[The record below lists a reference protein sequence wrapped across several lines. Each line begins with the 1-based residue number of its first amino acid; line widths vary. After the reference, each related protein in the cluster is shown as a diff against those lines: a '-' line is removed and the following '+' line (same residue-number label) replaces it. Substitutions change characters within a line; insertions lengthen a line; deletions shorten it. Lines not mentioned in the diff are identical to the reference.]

1 MLPDHQTRQVRESA
15 FIFTSLTI
23 RGWIERQRQTR
34 CLFPPFRTFLPHSSP
49 SPHIKR
55 VKRENQPSPAGI
67 PDGTSI
73 TILLLHQTRQAREPV
88 FIPIGTLSMETILQR
103 HQTRQARE
111 LAFNFPCLVYQE
123 GKNSRHQTHQVRAP
137 AFNNRHGFLA
147 WVFVGAASNASSAS
161 ACFNTSDL
169 N

>member
-103 HQTRQARE
+103 HQTRQ
-111 LAFNFPCLVYQE
+111 
-123 GKNSRHQTHQVRAP
+123 VRAL
-137 AFNNRHGFLA
+137 AFNNRHGCLA